1 MKSKFPV
8 RSLLSL
14 LLAVTVVSIA
24 VPAGRVFAQSS
35 AEDRKIR
42 LMADVLRLR
51 DSGDYAGALIS
62 LDQLSAVAPNDA
74 SVARLRTEITSAARA
89 RCLRLKRPGHDRGQD
104 SRRRAAVGLARR

>member
-51 DSGDYAGALIS
+51 DAGDYAGALIQAS
-62 LDQLSAVAPNDA
+62 LGLGRLATWNEKEEQELSSQVNKIWEQLLSKNV
-74 SVARLRTEITSAARA
+74 S
-89 RCLRLKRPGHDRGQD
+89 K
-104 SRRRAAVGLARR
+104 